1 MLIPKKKWE
10 ELEKRQTELDTKVNI
25 LLNERNTEIKELRE
39 QVKKYEDVKELL
51 KPIKLKVK
59 KVLYSET
66 SETVII
72 EYETPTV
79 ILEFD
84 NGEQITRNDFL
95 KSVNLL
101 NIIGLEDQMKIQ
113 NEINKAKERRTDGK

>member
-79 ILEFD
+79 VLEFD
-84 NGEQITRNDFL
+84 NGEQITKNDFL